1 MALVSVARYADLQ
14 EARIAASRL
23 DSAGIMSLVPDA
35 NLGSTNFFLGQAIG
49 GYRLCVIDEDLQ
61 AARDVLTGCRTE
73 NPDALN
79 WRDHPDAVTA
89 APSSIFWAVVDPT
102 AGGWAW
108 GSLRRRFS
116 LPAAIVLVLSLAMIV
131 TLVALTALSG
141 AGP

>member
-23 DSAGIMSLVPDA
+23 DSAGIMSLVPEA

-61 AARDVLTGCRTE
+61 AACAVLTDCRTE
-73 NPDALN
+73 NPEALK

-89 APSSIFWAVVDPT
+89 APLSIFWAIVDPT

-108 GSLRRRFS
+108 GSLKRRFS
-116 LPAAIVLVLSLAMIV
+116 LPAAIVLFLSLAMIV
-131 TLVALTALSG
+131 ALIAMFTLSG
-141 AGP
+141 LAQ